1 MKSFDEI
8 IAAAKN
14 STRRNLAVADAA
26 GASVI
31 EALAEAENIGL
42 IRPVLVGDGAKIEPL
57 AKQFAL
63 NEYDIVQAVTPAE
76 IASATVKLAAEGKC
90 DMIMKGK
97 LPTPTLLKAV
107 LDKESGLRGGGLLSH
122 VAVMEVAGYPKLML
136 VTDGGMNI
144 APDVNQKAQI
154 LANAAVVA
162 KKLGIDKPKAAGLA
176 AIETVGTDMPETIDY
191 ALLSKMSDRH
201 QLGEL
206 SFEGPLAID
215 VVLSKNAAKA
225 KGIETE
231 MSEDTDIFLVPG
243 IAAGNIFCKGLLYLA
258 GAKVGGIIVGAKLPI
273 VLLSRS
279 DDAQTKLYSIALGC
293 ISS

>member
-14 STRRNLAVADAA
+14 SKRRNLAVADAT

-42 IRPVLVGDGAKIEPL
+42 IRPVLVGDAAKIEPL

-63 NEYDIVQAVTPAE
+63 GEYDIVQAVTPTE
-76 IASATVKLAAEGKC
+76 IATATVKLATEGKC

-107 LDKESGLRGGGLLSH
+107 LDKENGLRGGGLLSH
-122 VAVMEVAGYPKLML
+122 VAVMEVVGYPRLML

-154 LANAAVVA
+154 LANAALVA

-201 QLGEL
+201 QLGDV
-206 SFEGPLAID
+206 SFEGPLAVD

-231 MSEDTDIFLVPG
+231 MSEATDIFLVPG

-258 GAKVGGIIVGAKLPI
+258 GAKVGGIIVGSKLPI

-279 DDAQTKLYSIALGC
+279 DDAHTKLYSIALGC
-293 ISS
+293 IAS